1 MCTDEKANA
10 QQSPEQMHEPQGHA
24 EAPEGV
30 PENHEEKKYAFQSE
44 SAYQP
49 MYGTPQGQPYMQ
61 MPQQPMYQQA
71 PQPES
76 AYQPMY
82 GTPQGQPYM
91 QMPQQPMYQ
100 QAPQPESAYQ
110 PMYGEP
116 QGQPYMQMPQ
126 QPMYQQAPQPESA
139 YQPMYGEPQG
149 QPYMQMPQQPMY
161 QQAPQPEPAYQ
172 PMYGAPQQPYGQ
184 PQMGPQGGQSGCSHH
199 APEDPFG
206 GMFNM
211 FGEMVNNNPN
221 LSSLNKMVSVTNS
234 DFLKG
239 ALLGAGLTL
248 LLTSDGVKDML
259 SGLLAGT
266 MNMFGDEKETGEEDE

>member
-30 PENHEEKKYAFQSE
+30 PENHEEKKYAF
-44 SAYQP
+44 
-49 MYGTPQGQPYMQ
+49 
-61 MPQQPMYQQA
+61 
-71 PQPES
+71 QPES

-110 PMYGEP
+110 PMYG
-116 QGQPYMQMPQ
+116 
-126 QPMYQQAPQPESA
+126 A
-139 YQPMYGEPQG
+139 PQG

-172 PMYGAPQQPYGQ
+172 PMYGAPQGQPYGQ